1 MRISLVVAMADNRVI
16 GKDNKMPWH
25 LPDELQYFKK
35 ITLGKPIVMG
45 RNTFES
51 IGRPLPGRK
60 NIVLSRT
67 PETNQTHNGQVLWV
81 GGLQQAITAAGPVE
95 EIMVI
100 GGGKIYESFLP
111 LADRL
116 YVTKIDLNVDGD
128 TVFPDYENGAEWQE
142 VERQEFAASDRN
154 SHDFTTLIFDRKR

>member
-1 MRISLVVAMADNRVI
+1 MKISLVVAMADNRVI

-45 RNTFES
+45 RRTFES

-60 NIVLSRT
+60 NIVLSRRT
-67 PETNQTHNGQVLWV
+67 DRSENQDSQVIWV
-81 GGLQQAITAAGPVE
+81 SGVQQAIAAAGPVDE
-95 EIMVI
+95 LMVI
-100 GGGKIYESFLP
+100 GGGKIYEKFLP

-116 YVTKIDLNVDGD
+116 YVTKIDLNVEGD
-128 TVFPDYENGAEWQE
+128 TYFPDYLQVADWQE
-142 VERQEFAASDRN
+142 VERQNFAADERN
-154 SHDFTTLIFDRKR
+154 SHDFSTLIFDRKR

>member
-1 MRISLVVAMADNRVI
+1 MKISLVVAMADNRVI
-16 GKDNKMPWH
+16 GEDNKMPWH

-67 PETNQTHNGQVLWV
+67 SESRETHDGQVLWV
-81 GGLQQAITAAGPVE
+81 NGPQQAIAAAGPVE
-95 EIMVI
+95 EVMVI
-100 GGGKIYESFLP
+100 GGGKIYEKFLP

-128 TVFPDYENGAEWQE
+128 TFFPDYEEVADWQE
-142 VERQEFAASDRN
+142 IERQDFAANERN
-154 SHDFTTLIFDRKR
+154 SNDFTTLIFDRKR

>member
-1 MRISLVVAMADNRVI
+1 MKISLVVAMADNRVI

-67 PETNQTHNGQVLWV
+67 S
-81 GGLQQAITAAGPVE
+81 
-95 EIMVI
+95 
-100 GGGKIYESFLP
+100 ES
-111 LADRL
+111 
-116 YVTKIDLNVDGD
+116 
-128 TVFPDYENGAEWQE
+128 
-142 VERQEFAASDRN
+142 SRN
-154 SHDFTTLIFDRKR
+154 P